1 MENNTEKIFTDLKE
15 EISAYVGLKLR
26 LWKLMAIERTA
37 GVLSSLSHG
46 LILVLFA
53 FFTVLFLFVALGF
66 FLGDLL
72 GSIAWGFLIVSGI
85 YFILTLAFVMAK
97 GRIRMQL
104 ANVFVKALQTNNDED
119 DNEEDRFTD
128 STRTTSGRET
138 GAPVPVSGE
147 GRKD

>member
-1 MENNTEKIFTDLKE
+1 MSCNGMENNTEKIFTDLKE

-85 YFILTLAFVMAK
+85 YIDTCLCDGK
-97 GRIRMQL
+97 G
-104 ANVFVKALQTNNDED
+104 
-119 DNEEDRFTD
+119 
-128 STRTTSGRET
+128 
-138 GAPVPVSGE
+138 
-147 GRKD
+147 KDTYAIG